1 MQDEP
6 IIVLHFVCFL
16 FFYGCTRVVCGV
28 VVVVPLTQLDDGQN
42 NDETPRD
49 GQVVIG
55 LLHILG

>member
-1 MQDEP
+1 M
-6 IIVLHFVCFL
+6 
-16 FFYGCTRVVCGV
+16 
-28 VVVVPLTQLDDGQN
+28 VPLTQLDDGQN